1 MIDSDRRVL
10 GNRTF
15 WMYARPGET
24 SGVSQR
30 FHYRASRS
38 LRSRLC
44 MQSRP
49 RRPIVSR
56 DQRERMLTL
65 SLRHATRGCVGC
77 HEQSN
82 ISVPSTRD
90 ILALKANPLSALP
103 HGN

>member
-1 MIDSDRRVL
+1 VLDNDRRVL

-24 SGVSQR
+24 SGLSQR

-56 DQRERMLTL
+56 DQRERILTL

-77 HEQSN
+77 HEKSN
-82 ISVPSTRD
+82 ISVPVEARH
-90 ILALKANPLSALP
+90 LALKANPLSALP